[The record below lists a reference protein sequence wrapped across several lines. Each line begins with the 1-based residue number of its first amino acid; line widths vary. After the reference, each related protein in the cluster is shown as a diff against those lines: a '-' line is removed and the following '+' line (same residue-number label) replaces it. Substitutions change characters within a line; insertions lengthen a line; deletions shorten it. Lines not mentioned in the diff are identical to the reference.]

1 MKRLDRLRSRLD
13 FRRVIAAGRQV
24 TRPEFVLYHAARD
37 VPQRPRVG
45 LAVPRRV
52 GGATVRNRTKRLLRE
67 AARPLIPRLVACDI
81 VVVARP
87 APFWEKGGGSVRD
100 LESALVDAATR
111 AGLLREQGASRQ
123 LPE

>member
-1 MKRLDRLRSRLD
+1 
-13 FRRVIAAGRQV
+13 V
-24 TRPEFVLYHAARD
+24 TRPELVLYHAARD

-45 LAVPRRV
+45 LAVPRRI

-67 AARPLIPRLVACDI
+67 AARTLIPRLVACDI

-87 APFWEKGGGSVRD
+87 AIVGTGLRD

-111 AGLLREQGASRQ
+111 AGLLREQGAQR